1 MPVQPIMREM
11 FKGATSAGA
20 EAVGRGYRLI
30 FVHQATGHTVEF
42 PAAIQSFTDVHAP
55 EFSERV
61 FAGRMDPIYQQSA
74 VSRNIEFT
82 FVVANG
88 SVEEARHNRQSVN
101 LLIQMLYPQLQEGS
115 DLAYGSYINIKGLSF
130 LNDGNDDPAVA
141 CLIRNINYSLEMD
154 QGFIT
159 PTRLA
164 EPPTTSAARATQGEI
179 YPILL
184 TITISATA
192 LIPTIH
198 SFEEADQL
206 FNSEEWQ
213 QPYPPDYPN
222 YYKTLVIL
230 LQETPIILKG
240 MFS

>member
-11 FKGATSAGA
+11 FKGATSTGA
-20 EAVGRGYRLI
+20 EARDRDYRLI
-30 FVHQATGHTVEF
+30 FVHQATGHSVEF
-42 PAAIQSFTDVHAP
+42 PATIQSFSDSHVP
-55 EFSERV
+55 EFSERA
-61 FAGRMDPIYQQSA
+61 FAGKMDPIYQQSA
-74 VSRNIEFT
+74 VSREIEFT

-130 LNDGNDDPAVA
+130 LNDGNEDRDVA
-141 CLIRNINYSLEMD
+141 CLVRNINYSLNID

-159 PTRLA
+159 PSRN
-164 EPPTTSAARATQGEI
+164 EI

-184 TITISATA
+184 EISISAQA

-198 SFEEADQL
+198 SFQEALRQPGD
-206 FNSEEWQ
+206 WQ
-213 QPYPPDYPN
+213 QPYPADYPN
-222 YYKTLVIL
+222 YYKKI
-230 LQETPIILKG
+230 
-240 MFS
+240 

>member
-11 FKGATSAGA
+11 FKGATSTGA
-20 EAVGRGYRLI
+20 EAVGRDYRLI
-30 FVHQATGHTVEF
+30 FVHQATGHSVEF
-42 PAAIQSFTDVHAP
+42 PATIQSFSDTHAP
-55 EFSERV
+55 EFSERA
-61 FAGRMDPIYQQSA
+61 FAGKMDPIYQQSA
-74 VSRNIEFT
+74 VSREIEFT

-130 LNDGNDDPAVA
+130 LNDGNEDRDVA
-141 CLIRNINYSLEMD
+141 CLVRNINYSLNID

-159 PTRLA
+159 PSRN
-164 EPPTTSAARATQGEI
+164 EI

-184 TITISATA
+184 EISISAQA

-198 SFEEADQL
+198 SFQEALRQPGD
-206 FNSEEWQ
+206 WQ
-213 QPYPPDYPN
+213 QPYPADYPN
-222 YYKTLVIL
+222 YYKKI
-230 LQETPIILKG
+230 
-240 MFS
+240 

>member
-11 FKGATSAGA
+11 FKGATSTGA
-20 EAVGRGYRLI
+20 EAVGRDYRLI
-30 FVHQATGHTVEF
+30 FVHQATGHSVEF
-42 PAAIQSFTDVHAP
+42 PATIQSFSDVHTP

-61 FAGRMDPIYQQSA
+61 FAGKMDPIYQQSA

-101 LLIQMLYPQLQEGS
+101 LLIQMLYPQLQEGT

-130 LNDGNDDPAVA
+130 LNDGNEDRDVA
-141 CLIRNINYSLEMD
+141 CLVRNINYSLNID

-159 PTRLA
+159 PSRN
-164 EPPTTSAARATQGEI
+164 EI

-184 TITISATA
+184 EITISAQA

-198 SFEEADQL
+198 SFQEALRQPGD
-206 FNSEEWQ
+206 WQ
-213 QPYPPDYPN
+213 QPYPADYPN
-222 YYKTLVIL
+222 YYKKI
-230 LQETPIILKG
+230 
-240 MFS
+240 

>member
-11 FKGATSAGA
+11 FKGATSTGA
-20 EAVGRGYRLI
+20 EAVGRDYRLI
-30 FVHQATGHTVEF
+30 FVHQATGHSVEF
-42 PAAIQSFTDVHAP
+42 PATIQSFSDTHAP
-55 EFSERV
+55 EFSERA
-61 FAGRMDPIYQQSA
+61 FAGKMDPIYQQSA
-74 VSRNIEFT
+74 VSREIEFT

-115 DLAYGSYINIKGLSF
+115 DLAYGSYINVKGLSF
-130 LNDGNDDPAVA
+130 LNDGNDDPNVA
-141 CLIRNINYSLEMD
+141 CLVRNITYSLNID

-159 PTRLA
+159 P
-164 EPPTTSAARATQGEI
+164 SKGEI

-184 TITISATA
+184 EISISAQA

-222 YYKTLVIL
+222 YYKKI
-230 LQETPIILKG
+230 
-240 MFS
+240 

>member
-1 MPVQPIMREM
+1 M
-11 FKGATSAGA
+11 FKGATSTGA
-20 EAVGRGYRLI
+20 EAVGRDYRLI
-30 FVHQATGHTVEF
+30 FVHQATGHSVEF
-42 PAAIQSFTDVHAP
+42 PATIQSFSDTHAP

-61 FAGRMDPIYQQSA
+61 FAGKMDPIYQQSA
-74 VSRNIEFT
+74 VARNIEFT

-130 LNDGNDDPAVA
+130 LNDGNEDRDVA
-141 CLIRNINYSLEMD
+141 CLVRNINYSLNID

-159 PTRLA
+159 P
-164 EPPTTSAARATQGEI
+164 SKGEI

-184 TITISATA
+184 EISISAQA

-198 SFEEADQL
+198 SFQEALRQPGD
-206 FNSEEWQ
+206 WQ
-213 QPYPPDYPN
+213 QPYPADYPN
-222 YYKTLVIL
+222 YYKKI
-230 LQETPIILKG
+230 
-240 MFS
+240 

>member
-88 SVEEARHNRQSVN
+88 SVEEARHNRQSIN

-159 PTRLA
+159 PKTDRTGDKT
-164 EPPTTSAARATQGEI
+164 EGEI

-206 FNSEEWQ
+206 LNSEEWQ

-222 YYKTLVIL
+222 YYKKI
-230 LQETPIILKG
+230 
-240 MFS
+240 

>member
-1 MPVQPIMREM
+1 MREM

-20 EAVGRGYRLI
+20 EAVGKGYRLI

-130 LNDGNDDPAVA
+130 LNDGNDDSAVA
-141 CLIRNINYSLEMD
+141 CLIKNINYSLEMD

-159 PTRLA
+159 PKTDRTGA
-164 EPPTTSAARATQGEI
+164 KTEGEI

-184 TITISATA
+184 TIAISAQA

-206 FNSEEWQ
+206 FNSEDWQ

-222 YYKTLVIL
+222 YYKKI
-230 LQETPIILKG
+230 
-240 MFS
+240 

>member
-1 MPVQPIMREM
+1 MRKM
-11 FKGATSAGA
+11 FNGATSAGA
-20 EAVGRGYRLI
+20 EAVGRDYRLI

-159 PTRLA
+159 LPREAGSQAQAVAQLGA
-164 EPPTTSAARATQGEI
+164 AAANPFAVSAAMNVAPNSRGEL

-184 TITISATA
+184 TITISAQA

-222 YYKTLVIL
+222 YYKKT
-230 LQETPIILKG
+230 
-240 MFS
+240 

>member
-1 MPVQPIMREM
+1 M
-11 FKGATSAGA
+11 FKEATSIGA
-20 EAVGRGYRLI
+20 EAVGRDYRLI
-30 FVHQATGHTVEF
+30 FVHQATGHSVEF
-42 PAAIQSFTDVHAP
+42 PATIQSFSDTHVP

-61 FAGRMDPIYQQSA
+61 FAGKMDPIYQQSA
-74 VSRNIEFT
+74 VARNIEFT

-101 LLIQMLYPQLQEGS
+101 LLIQMLYPQLQEGT

-130 LNDGNDDPAVA
+130 LNDGNEDRDVA
-141 CLIRNINYSLEMD
+141 CLVRNINYSLNID

-159 PTRLA
+159 PSR
-164 EPPTTSAARATQGEI
+164 GEI

-184 TITISATA
+184 EISISAQA

-198 SFEEADQL
+198 SFQEALRQPGD
-206 FNSEEWQ
+206 WQ

-222 YYKTLVIL
+222 HYKKI
-230 LQETPIILKG
+230 
-240 MFS
+240 

>member
-20 EAVGRGYRLI
+20 EAVGRDYRLI
-30 FVHQATGHTVEF
+30 FVHQATGHSVEF
-42 PAAIQSFTDVHAP
+42 PATIQSFSDTHAP
-55 EFSERV
+55 EFSERA
-61 FAGRMDPIYQQSA
+61 FAGKMDPIYQQSA

-82 FVVANG
+82 FVVSNG

-130 LNDGNDDPAVA
+130 LNDGNEDPAVA
-141 CLIRNINYSLEMD
+141 CLVRNINYSLNID

-159 PTRLA
+159 PSR
-164 EPPTTSAARATQGEI
+164 GEI

-184 TITISATA
+184 EISISAQA

-198 SFEEADQL
+198 SFQEALRQPGD
-206 FNSEEWQ
+206 WQ
-213 QPYPPDYPN
+213 QPYPADYPN
-222 YYKTLVIL
+222 YYKKI
-230 LQETPIILKG
+230 
-240 MFS
+240 

>member
-11 FKGATSAGA
+11 FKGATSTGA
-20 EAVGRGYRLI
+20 EAVGRDYRLI
-30 FVHQATGHTVEF
+30 FVHQATGHSVEF
-42 PAAIQSFTDVHAP
+42 PATIQSFSDTHAP
-55 EFSERV
+55 EFSERA
-61 FAGRMDPIYQQSA
+61 FAGKMDPIYQQSA
-74 VSRNIEFT
+74 VSREIEFT

-130 LNDGNDDPAVA
+130 LNDGNDDRDVA
-141 CLIRNINYSLEMD
+141 CLVRNINYSLNID

-159 PTRLA
+159 PSRN
-164 EPPTTSAARATQGEI
+164 EI

-184 TITISATA
+184 EISISAQA

-198 SFEEADQL
+198 SFQEALRQPGD
-206 FNSEEWQ
+206 WQ
-213 QPYPPDYPN
+213 QPYPADYPN
-222 YYKTLVIL
+222 YYKKI
-230 LQETPIILKG
+230 
-240 MFS
+240 

>member
-11 FKGATSAGA
+11 FKGATSTGA
-20 EAVGRGYRLI
+20 EAVGRDYRLI
-30 FVHQATGHTVEF
+30 FVHQATGHSVEF
-42 PAAIQSFTDVHAP
+42 PATIQSFSDTHAP

-61 FAGRMDPIYQQSA
+61 FAGKMDPIYQQSA
-74 VSRNIEFT
+74 VARNIEFT

-130 LNDGNDDPAVA
+130 LNDGNEDRDVA
-141 CLIRNINYSLEMD
+141 CLVRNINYSLNID

-159 PTRLA
+159 P
-164 EPPTTSAARATQGEI
+164 SKGEI

-184 TITISATA
+184 EISISGQA

-206 FNSEEWQ
+206 LNSEEWQ

-222 YYKTLVIL
+222 YYKKI
-230 LQETPIILKG
+230 
-240 MFS
+240 

>member
-1 MPVQPIMREM
+1 M
-11 FKGATSAGA
+11 FKGATSTGA
-20 EAVGRGYRLI
+20 EAVGRDYRLI
-30 FVHQATGHTVEF
+30 FVHQATGHSVEF
-42 PAAIQSFTDVHAP
+42 PATIQSFSDTHTP
-55 EFSERV
+55 EFSERA
-61 FAGRMDPIYQQSA
+61 FAGKMDPIYQQSA
-74 VSRNIEFT
+74 VAREIEFT

-130 LNDGNDDPAVA
+130 LNDGNEDRDVA
-141 CLIRNINYSLEMD
+141 CLVRNINYSLNID

-159 PTRLA
+159 PSRN
-164 EPPTTSAARATQGEI
+164 EI

-184 TITISATA
+184 EISISAQA

-222 YYKTLVIL
+222 YYKKI
-230 LQETPIILKG
+230 
-240 MFS
+240 

>member
-20 EAVGRGYRLI
+20 EAVGRDYRLI
-30 FVHQATGHTVEF
+30 FVHQATGHSVEF
-42 PAAIQSFTDVHAP
+42 PATIQSFSDTHVP

-159 PTRLA
+159 PKTDRTGDKT
-164 EPPTTSAARATQGEI
+164 EGEI

-206 FNSEEWQ
+206 LNSEEWQ

-222 YYKTLVIL
+222 YYKKI
-230 LQETPIILKG
+230 
-240 MFS
+240 

>member
-159 PTRLA
+159 PKTDRTGDKT
-164 EPPTTSAARATQGEI
+164 EGEI

-206 FNSEEWQ
+206 LNSEEWQ

-222 YYKTLVIL
+222 YYKKI
-230 LQETPIILKG
+230 
-240 MFS
+240 

>member
-1 MPVQPIMREM
+1 M
-11 FKGATSAGA
+11 FNGATSAGA

-159 PTRLA
+159 PKTDRA
-164 EPPTTSAARATQGEI
+164 GAPTEGEI

-222 YYKTLVIL
+222 YYKKI
-230 LQETPIILKG
+230 
-240 MFS
+240 

>member
-11 FKGATSAGA
+11 FKGATSTGA
-20 EAVGRGYRLI
+20 EAVGRDYRLI
-30 FVHQATGHTVEF
+30 FVHQATGHSVEF
-42 PAAIQSFTDVHAP
+42 PATIQSFSDSHVP

-74 VSRNIEFT
+74 VARNIEFT

-101 LLIQMLYPQLQEGS
+101 LLIQMLYPQLQEGT

-130 LNDGNDDPAVA
+130 LNDGNEDRDVA
-141 CLIRNINYSLEMD
+141 CLVRNINYSLNID

-159 PTRLA
+159 PS
-164 EPPTTSAARATQGEI
+164 PGEI

-184 TITISATA
+184 EISISAQA

-198 SFEEADQL
+198 SFEEAEEL
-206 FNSEEWQ
+206 FNSENWQ

-222 YYKTLVIL
+222 YYKKI
-230 LQETPIILKG
+230 
-240 MFS
+240 

>member
-11 FKGATSAGA
+11 FKGATSTGA
-20 EAVGRGYRLI
+20 EAVGRDYRLI
-30 FVHQATGHTVEF
+30 FVHQATGHSVEF
-42 PAAIQSFTDVHAP
+42 PATIQSFSDSHVP
-55 EFSERV
+55 EFSERA
-61 FAGRMDPIYQQSA
+61 FAGKMDPIYQQSA

-130 LNDGNDDPAVA
+130 LNDGNEDRDVA
-141 CLIRNINYSLEMD
+141 CLVRNINYSLNID

-159 PTRLA
+159 PSRN
-164 EPPTTSAARATQGEI
+164 EI

-184 TITISATA
+184 EISISAQA

-198 SFEEADQL
+198 TFQEALRQPGD
-206 FNSEEWQ
+206 WQ
-213 QPYPPDYPN
+213 QPYPADYPN
-222 YYKTLVIL
+222 YYKKI
-230 LQETPIILKG
+230 
-240 MFS
+240 

>member
-20 EAVGRGYRLI
+20 EAVGRDYRLI

-159 PTRLA
+159 PKTDRTGDKT
-164 EPPTTSAARATQGEI
+164 EGEI

-192 LIPTIH
+192 LIPTIQ

-206 FNSEEWQ
+206 LNSEEWQ

-222 YYKTLVIL
+222 YYKKI
-230 LQETPIILKG
+230 
-240 MFS
+240 

>member
-20 EAVGRGYRLI
+20 EAVGRDYRLI

-159 PTRLA
+159 PKTDRTGDKT
-164 EPPTTSAARATQGEI
+164 EGEI

-206 FNSEEWQ
+206 LNSEEWQ

-222 YYKTLVIL
+222 YYKKI
-230 LQETPIILKG
+230 
-240 MFS
+240 

>member
-1 MPVQPIMREM
+1 M
-11 FKGATSAGA
+11 FKGATSTGA
-20 EAVGRGYRLI
+20 EAVGRDYRLI
-30 FVHQATGHTVEF
+30 FVHQATGHSVEF
-42 PAAIQSFTDVHAP
+42 PATIQSFSDTHAP

-61 FAGRMDPIYQQSA
+61 FAGKMDPIYQQSA
-74 VSRNIEFT
+74 VSREIEFT

-130 LNDGNDDPAVA
+130 LNDGNEDRDVA
-141 CLIRNINYSLEMD
+141 CLVRNINYSLNID

-159 PTRLA
+159 PSRN
-164 EPPTTSAARATQGEI
+164 EI

-184 TITISATA
+184 EISISAQA

-198 SFEEADQL
+198 SFQEALRQPGD
-206 FNSEEWQ
+206 WQ
-213 QPYPPDYPN
+213 QPYPADYPN
-222 YYKTLVIL
+222 YYKKI
-230 LQETPIILKG
+230 
-240 MFS
+240 

>member
-11 FKGATSAGA
+11 FKGATSTGA
-20 EAVGRGYRLI
+20 EARDRDYRLI
-30 FVHQATGHTVEF
+30 FVHQATGHSVEF
-42 PAAIQSFTDVHAP
+42 PATIQSFSDSHVP
-55 EFSERV
+55 EFSERA
-61 FAGRMDPIYQQSA
+61 FAGKMDPIYQQSA
-74 VSRNIEFT
+74 VSREIEFT

-130 LNDGNDDPAVA
+130 LNDGNEDRDVA
-141 CLIRNINYSLEMD
+141 CLVRNINYSLNID

-159 PTRLA
+159 PTRLNF
-164 EPPTTSAARATQGEI
+164 EQPLRIPRKEEKPGLPLQPRNTEGEI

-184 TITISATA
+184 EISISAQA

-198 SFEEADQL
+198 TFQEALRQPGD
-206 FNSEEWQ
+206 WQ
-213 QPYPPDYPN
+213 QPYPADYPN
-222 YYKTLVIL
+222 YYKKI
-230 LQETPIILKG
+230 
-240 MFS
+240 

>member
-1 MPVQPIMREM
+1 MPVQPIMRKM
-11 FKGATSAGA
+11 FNGATSAGA

-206 FNSEEWQ
+206 LNSEEWQ

-222 YYKTLVIL
+222 YYKKI
-230 LQETPIILKG
+230 
-240 MFS
+240 

>member
-11 FKGATSAGA
+11 FKGATSTGA
-20 EAVGRGYRLI
+20 EAVGRDYRLI
-30 FVHQATGHTVEF
+30 FVHQATGHSVEF
-42 PAAIQSFTDVHAP
+42 PATIQSFSDSHVP

-61 FAGRMDPIYQQSA
+61 FAGKMDPIYQQSA
-74 VSRNIEFT
+74 VARNIEFT

-130 LNDGNDDPAVA
+130 LNDGNEDRDVA
-141 CLIRNINYSLEMD
+141 CLVRNINYSLNID

-159 PTRLA
+159 P
-164 EPPTTSAARATQGEI
+164 SKGEI

-184 TITISATA
+184 EISISAQA

-198 SFEEADQL
+198 SFQEALRQPGD
-206 FNSEEWQ
+206 WQ
-213 QPYPPDYPN
+213 QPYPADYPN
-222 YYKTLVIL
+222 YYKKI
-230 LQETPIILKG
+230 
-240 MFS
+240 

>member
-11 FKGATSAGA
+11 FKGATSTGA
-20 EAVGRGYRLI
+20 EAVGKDYRLI

-42 PAAIQSFTDVHAP
+42 PAAIQSFSDTHVP

-74 VSRNIEFT
+74 VARNIEFT

-101 LLIQMLYPQLQEGS
+101 LLIQMLYPQLQEVS

-130 LNDGNDDPAVA
+130 LNDGNDDMDVA
-141 CLIRNINYSLEMD
+141 CLVRNINYSLNID
-154 QGFIT
+154 QGFVT
-159 PTRLA
+159 P
-164 EPPTTSAARATQGEI
+164 SKGEI

-184 TITISATA
+184 EISISAQA

-198 SFEEADQL
+198 SFQEALRQPGD
-206 FNSEEWQ
+206 WQ
-213 QPYPPDYPN
+213 QPYPADYPN
-222 YYKTLVIL
+222 YYKKI
-230 LQETPIILKG
+230 
-240 MFS
+240 

>member
-11 FKGATSAGA
+11 FKGATSTGA
-20 EAVGRGYRLI
+20 EAVGRDYRLI
-30 FVHQATGHTVEF
+30 FVHQATGHSVEF
-42 PAAIQSFTDVHAP
+42 PATIQSFSDSHVP

-61 FAGRMDPIYQQSA
+61 FAGKMDPIYQQSA
-74 VSRNIEFT
+74 VARNIEFT

-88 SVEEARHNRQSVN
+88 SVEEARHNRHSVN

-130 LNDGNDDPAVA
+130 LNDGNEDRDVA
-141 CLIRNINYSLEMD
+141 CLVRNINYSLNID

-159 PTRLA
+159 P
-164 EPPTTSAARATQGEI
+164 SKGEI

-184 TITISATA
+184 EISISAQA

-198 SFEEADQL
+198 SFQEALRQPGD
-206 FNSEEWQ
+206 WQ
-213 QPYPPDYPN
+213 QPYPADYPN
-222 YYKTLVIL
+222 YYKKI
-230 LQETPIILKG
+230 
-240 MFS
+240 

>member
-1 MPVQPIMREM
+1 M

-20 EAVGRGYRLI
+20 EAVGRDYRLI

-159 PTRLA
+159 PKTDRTGDKT
-164 EPPTTSAARATQGEI
+164 EGEI

-184 TITISATA
+184 TITISAQA

-206 FNSEEWQ
+206 LNSEEWQ

-222 YYKTLVIL
+222 YYKKI
-230 LQETPIILKG
+230 
-240 MFS
+240 

>member
-1 MPVQPIMREM
+1 M

-20 EAVGRGYRLI
+20 EAVGRDYRLI

-159 PTRLA
+159 PKTDRTGDKT
-164 EPPTTSAARATQGEI
+164 EGEI

-206 FNSEEWQ
+206 LNSEEWQ

-222 YYKTLVIL
+222 YYKKI
-230 LQETPIILKG
+230 
-240 MFS
+240 